1 MQNAKQ
7 KFNILNIVTA
17 VSFIYMALS
26 PYIKS
31 LFNCM
36 IAAFQGVMFKYV
48 IESFFK
54 VVFNF
59 QNALWFVASIIAV
72 ICVFTRFDKIGPAVS
87 SLLFWFSSIIALIST
102 IVNSIRHDYTGSAKI
117 ILSSIS
123 NLAIYFVIFIVF
135 ALFAV
140 FYLMKKPTP
149 DFFKYLI
156 FIPVALLLIAFI
168 VSFFSNL
175 TGIIK
180 TSFMGYHFFHLINII
195 VNRLLSLLGGLIRLL
210 GFSALLFKVSGF
222 QLKKKT
228 A

>member
-7 KFNILNIVTA
+7 KFNILSIITA
-17 VSFIYMALS
+17 VSFIYLAIS
-26 PYIKS
+26 PFVMS
-31 LFNCM
+31 LFNC
-36 IAAFQGVMFKYV
+36 IISLIQGAMFRYV
-48 IESFFK
+48 IISFFNN
-54 VVFNF
+54 FF
-59 QNALWFVASIIAV
+59 QNILCFVASVIGV
-72 ICVFTRFDKIGPAVS
+72 ICVFTKFDKIGSAVS
-87 SLLFWFSSIIALIST
+87 SLLFWFSGIIALIST
-102 IVNSIRHDYTGSAKI
+102 IVNSIRHDYIGSTKV

-123 NLAIYFVIFIVF
+123 NLAIYFIIFVVF

-140 FYLMKKPTP
+140 FHLMKKPAP

-175 TGIIK
+175 IEIIK
-180 TSFMGYHFFHLINII
+180 ALFMGYPFFYLINNI
-195 VNRLLSLLGGLIRLL
+195 LSLLGNLMRLL
-210 GFSALLFKVSGF
+210 GFSALLFKVSEF

>member
-7 KFNILNIVTA
+7 KFNILSIITA
-17 VSFIYMALS
+17 VSFIYLAIS
-26 PYIKS
+26 PFVMS
-31 LFNCM
+31 LFNC
-36 IAAFQGVMFKYV
+36 IISLIQGAMFRYV
-48 IESFFK
+48 IISFFNN
-54 VVFNF
+54 FF
-59 QNALWFVASIIAV
+59 QNILCFVASVIAV
-72 ICVFTRFDKIGPAVS
+72 ICVFTKFDKIGSAVS
-87 SLLFWFSSIIALIST
+87 SLLFWFSGIIALIST
-102 IVNSIRHDYTGSAKI
+102 IVNSIRHDYIGSTKV

-123 NLAIYFVIFIVF
+123 NLAIYFIIFVVF

-140 FYLMKKPTP
+140 FHLMKKPAP

-175 TGIIK
+175 IEIIK
-180 TSFMGYHFFHLINII
+180 ALFMGYPFFYLINNI
-195 VNRLLSLLGGLIRLL
+195 LSLLGNLMRLL
-210 GFSALLFKVSGF
+210 GFSALLFKVSEF

>member
-7 KFNILNIVTA
+7 KFNILSIITA
-17 VSFIYMALS
+17 VSFIYLAIS
-26 PYIKS
+26 PFVMS
-31 LFNCM
+31 LFNC
-36 IAAFQGVMFKYV
+36 IISLIQGAMFRYV
-48 IESFFK
+48 IISFFNN
-54 VVFNF
+54 FF
-59 QNALWFVASIIAV
+59 QNILCFVASVIAV
-72 ICVFTRFDKIGPAVS
+72 ICVFTKFDKIGSAVS
-87 SLLFWFSSIIALIST
+87 SLLFWFSGIIALIST
-102 IVNSIRHDYTGSAKI
+102 IVNSIRHDYIGSTKV

-123 NLAIYFVIFIVF
+123 NLVIYFIIFVVF

-140 FYLMKKPTP
+140 FHLMKKPAP

-175 TGIIK
+175 IEIIK
-180 TSFMGYHFFHLINII
+180 ALFMGYPFFYLINNI
-195 VNRLLSLLGGLIRLL
+195 LSLLGNLMRLL
-210 GFSALLFKVSGF
+210 GFSALLFKVSEF

>member
-7 KFNILNIVTA
+7 KFNILSIVTA

-72 ICVFTRFDKIGPAVS
+72 ICVFTRFDKIGSAVS
-87 SLLFWFSSIIALIST
+87 SLLFWFSGIIALIST
-102 IVNSIRHDYTGSAKI
+102 IVNSIRHDYIGSTKV

-123 NLAIYFVIFIVF
+123 NLAIYFIIFVVF

-140 FYLMKKPTP
+140 FHLMKKPAP

-175 TGIIK
+175 IEIIK
-180 TSFMGYHFFHLINII
+180 ALFMGYPFFYLINNI
-195 VNRLLSLLGGLIRLL
+195 LSLLGNLMRLL
-210 GFSALLFKVSGF
+210 GFSALLFKVSEF